1 MSKNMTKKLLLW
13 KAPLDSAMID
23 PDDLRRY
30 LDQGWKE
37 VGVIYCQPI
46 SGLDNRADTSTPIN
60 DKTGSDRVRRG
71 ADHAR

>member
-1 MSKNMTKKLLLW
+1 MKHLLMW

-37 VGVIYCQPI
+37 VGVSYCQPI
-46 SGLDNRADTSTPIN
+46 SGLDKRADASTPVG
-60 DKTGSDRVRRG
+60 DKTGSDRVRQVRNDEG
-71 ADHAR
+71 